1 MILETMVIALRNGF
15 TEEAKEL
22 GKTAEKLMH
31 RISTHDY
38 TEEDQSRARVDKIL
52 ASSKSS

>member
-1 MILETMVIALRNGF
+1 MVIALRNGF